1 MAVLQSNFPT
11 LADLARHSDDS
22 GKIMAVTEILN
33 ETNEILDDM
42 AWKVGNL
49 PTGERTTLR
58 TALPTPTWRSFNE
71 FVSPSKAGT
80 TQVTFNCG
88 MLEAFAEI
96 DCALADL
103 NGNTAAFRMSE
114 DRAHIEGM
122 SQEMANTVF
131 YGDEDSN
138 PDRFTGLQAYYN
150 ALSGQNNSD
159 NVINGGD
166 SLSGSGDSAVAGD
179 HLQSIYLVVWGDAIS
194 GIVPKGSTA
203 GIQVND
209 LGKKLIQGVSST
221 STARNADPGRMMA
234 YVSHY
239 RWDAGLALR
248 DWRYV
253 VRICNIP
260 VNQGMAGLDSVTPD
274 FTTLTE
280 LMYQAMARIPNMS
293 GGRPV
298 FYMSRPTMMIV
309 QQMCSR
315 LVSESNL
322 SFENVGGKMTTSFQ
336 GIPIKRVDALAGD
349 ETLLS

>member
-11 LADLARHSDDS
+11 LADLARHSDDG
-22 GKIMAVTEILN
+22 GKVMAVTEILN

-71 FVSPSKAGT
+71 FVTPSKAGT
-80 TQVTFNCG
+80 TQKTFNCG

-122 SQEMANTVF
+122 SQEMANTIF

-138 PDRFTGLQAYYN
+138 PDRFTGLTPYYN
-150 ALSGQNNSD
+150 SLTSQNNSD
-159 NVINGGD
+159 NVIDGTACLGGTT
-166 SLSGSGDSAVAGD
+166 GAGR
-179 HLQSIYLVVWGDAIS
+179 HLQSVWLVNWGDAIS
-194 GIVPKGSTA
+194 GIVPKGSSA
-203 GIQVND
+203 GISVND

-221 STARNADPGRMMA
+221 SSARNADPGRMMA
-234 YVSHY
+234 YVTHY

-248 DWRYV
+248 DWRNV
-253 VRICNIP
+253 VRLCNVP
-260 VNQGMAGLDSVTPD
+260 VNNGVANITDVTPS
-274 FTTLTE
+274 FTTLPE
-280 LMYQAMARIPNMS
+280 LMYQAIARIPNMS

-298 FYMSRPTMMIV
+298 FYMSRPMLMV
-309 QQMCSR
+309 LQQVCSR
-315 LVSESNL
+315 LVSESSL
-322 SFENVGGKMTTSFQ
+322 AFENVGGKMTTSFQ

-349 ETLLS
+349 ETIVA